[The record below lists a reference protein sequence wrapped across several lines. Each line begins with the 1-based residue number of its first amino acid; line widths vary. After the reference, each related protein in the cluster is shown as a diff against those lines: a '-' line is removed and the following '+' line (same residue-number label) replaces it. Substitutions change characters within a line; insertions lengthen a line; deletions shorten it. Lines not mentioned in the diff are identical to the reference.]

1 MSANFVLARQE
12 VVDLLDLRHAGGLDG
27 ALLEFRVP
35 VTLDAGTRG
44 DLALTH
50 VLRQIDQFV
59 CTLKQVHGLI
69 LEKYYP
75 SCKENFTRTTCDNSS
90 TWVKSYK
97 ITFLRAFPHSMR
109 PLPSS

>member
-1 MSANFVLARQE
+1 MSANFVLPGQE
-12 VVDLLDLRHAGGLDG
+12 VVDLLDLGHARGLDR
-27 ALLEFRVP
+27 ALFKLRVP

-50 VLRQIDQFV
+50 VLRQVDQFI

-97 ITFLRAFPHSMR
+97 ITFLRAFPPSMR
-109 PLPSS
+109 LLPSS